1 MRRRPLTLLVTTA
14 VLLTACARY
23 TEQTSPCFGR
33 DGEPQVSRAALSLT
47 TSDAQPS
54 AAAKDCVFEE
64 LPRAV

>member
-14 VLLTACARY
+14 LLLAACARY
-23 TEQTSPCFGR
+23 TEQTSPCFGQG
-33 DGEPQVSRAALSLT
+33 GEPQVSRAALSLAT
-47 TSDAQPS
+47 PEAQPG